1 MFALMHDVQF
11 IRELI
16 LKAFII
22 LVANIQ
28 WKNLEIQKINTFHEQ
43 IERKLFILISIFKD
57 ETLKKITFQ
66 KFPQCQVTKN

>member
-1 MFALMHDVQF
+1 MHDVQF

-43 IERKLFILISIFKD
+43 IERKLFILILIFKD
-57 ETLKKITFQ
+57 E
-66 KFPQCQVTKN
+66 

>member
-22 LVANIQ
+22 LVASIQ

-57 ETLKKITFQ
+57 E
-66 KFPQCQVTKN
+66 

>member
-22 LVANIQ
+22 LVTNIQ

-57 ETLKKITFQ
+57 E
-66 KFPQCQVTKN
+66 

>member
-57 ETLKKITFQ
+57 E
-66 KFPQCQVTKN
+66 

>member
-1 MFALMHDVQF
+1 MFVLMHDVQF

-57 ETLKKITFQ
+57 E
-66 KFPQCQVTKN
+66 

>member
-28 WKNLEIQKINTFHEQ
+28 WKILEIQKINTFHEQ

-57 ETLKKITFQ
+57 E
-66 KFPQCQVTKN
+66 